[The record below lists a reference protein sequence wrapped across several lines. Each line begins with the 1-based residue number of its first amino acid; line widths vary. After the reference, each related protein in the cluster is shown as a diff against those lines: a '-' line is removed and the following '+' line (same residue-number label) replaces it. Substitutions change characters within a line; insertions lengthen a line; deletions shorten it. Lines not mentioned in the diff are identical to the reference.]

1 MMKNMAKDKLA
12 ILGGVPAFKGTL
24 QPYNSI
30 GAEEAD
36 AVARVMSSGC
46 LSGYYGSWSPEF
58 FGGPVV
64 QKFEAAWAKRFAC
77 KHAVAVNSNTSGLVA
92 AMGAI
97 GISPGDEVIVPAFT
111 MSATAMAGLAYGG
124 IPVFVDLDPVTCS
137 LDPKEVRKNI
147 TDKTKAIL
155 VVNMFGHIAHL
166 EELRAMADEHD
177 LFLIEDNAQ
186 APLGTEN
193 GRYAGTIGHI
203 GVFSLNYHK
212 HFHTGEGGV
221 CTTND
226 DDLAMRLRLI
236 RNHGENCTEGAG
248 VTNLVNLVC
257 FNLRMTE
264 LCAAIGLEQLKKADA
279 LVGERE
285 HIALRLNEGLAGLKG
300 ITPPKQR
307 AGTRPV
313 YYMYQLR
320 FDPDA
325 VGVSRE
331 LFAEALA
338 AEGFPTFL
346 GYIKPLYLLP
356 MFQKRIAIGRDGWP
370 FTLSTR
376 SYHKGLCPVAE
387 RLHEIELMGFDCC
400 CVKVTDA
407 ELDGLIGAFRKV
419 HANRDQLQV
428 HGKARTGEKA

>member
-1 MMKNMAKDKLA
+1 MAKEKLA
-12 ILGGVPAFKGTL
+12 IFGGEPAFKGTL
-24 QPYNSI
+24 HPYNSI
-30 GAEEAD
+30 GAEEAE
-36 AVARVMSSGC
+36 AVARVMRSGC

-64 QKFEAAWAKRFAC
+64 QEFEKAWAKRFAC

-97 GISPGDEVIVPAFT
+97 GVSPGDEVIVPAFT
-111 MSATAMAGLAYGG
+111 MSATAMAPLAYGG
-124 IPVFVDLDPVTCS
+124 IPVFADLHPVTCS
-137 LDPKEVRKNI
+137 LDPREVRKNI
-147 TDKTKAIL
+147 TKKTRAIL

-166 EELRAMADEHD
+166 EELRAIADEHG
-177 LFLIEDNAQ
+177 LFLVEDNAQ

-193 GRYAGTIGHI
+193 GRYAGSVGHI

-212 HFHTGEGGV
+212 HFHTGEGGI
-221 CTTND
+221 CITDD
-226 DDLAMRLRLI
+226 DDLATRLRLI

-248 VTNLVNLVC
+248 VTDLTNLVG

-264 LCAAIGLEQLKKADA
+264 LCAAVGLEQLKKADA

-285 HIALRLNEGLAGLKG
+285 HIAQRLNEGLSGLEG
-300 ITPPKQR
+300 ITPPVQR

-313 YYMYQLR
+313 YYMYQIR

-331 LFAEALA
+331 VFAEALA

-346 GYIKPLYLLP
+346 GYVKPLYLLP
-356 MFQKRIAIGRDGWP
+356 LFQKRIAIGREGWP
-370 FTLSTR
+370 FTLTQR
-376 SYHKGLCPVAE
+376 TYHKGLCPVAE

-400 CVKVTDA
+400 CVKVTDSD
-407 ELDGLIGAFRKV
+407 LDGLIPAFRKV
-419 HANRDQLQV
+419 HANRDQLQA
-428 HGKARTGEKA
+428 HGKARAGVKAQ

>member
-1 MMKNMAKDKLA
+1 MAKEKLA
-12 ILGGVPAFKGTL
+12 IFGGEPAFKGTL

-30 GAEEAD
+30 GAEEAE
-36 AVARVMSSGC
+36 AVARVLRSGC

-64 QKFEAAWAKRFAC
+64 QEFEKAWAKRFAC

-92 AMGAI
+92 AMAAI
-97 GISPGDEVIVPAFT
+97 GVSPGDEVIVPAFT
-111 MSATAMAGLAYGG
+111 MSATAIAPLPYGG
-124 IPVFVDLDPVTCS
+124 IPVFCDLHPVTCS

-166 EELRAMADEHD
+166 EELRAIADEYG
-177 LFLIEDNAQ
+177 LFLVEDNAQ

-193 GRYAGTIGHI
+193 GRYAGTVGQI

-221 CTTND
+221 CVTDD
-226 DDLAMRLRLI
+226 DDLATRLRLI
-236 RNHGENCTEGAG
+236 RNHGESCTEDAG
-248 VTNLVNLVC
+248 VTDLTNLVG

-264 LCAAIGLEQLKKADA
+264 LCAAVGLEQLKKADA

-285 HIALRLNEGLAGLKG
+285 HIALRLNEGLSGLEG
-300 ITPPKQR
+300 ITPPVQR

-313 YYMYQLR
+313 YYMYQIR

-325 VGVSRE
+325 VGASRE
-331 LFAEALA
+331 VFAEALA

-346 GYIKPLYLLP
+346 GYVKPLYLLP
-356 MFQKRIAIGRDGWP
+356 MFQKRIAIGREGWP
-370 FTLSTR
+370 FTLTKR
-376 SYHKGLCPVAE
+376 TYHKGLCPVAE

-400 CVKVTDA
+400 CVKVTESD
-407 ELDGLIGAFRKV
+407 LDSLIAAFRKV
-419 HANRDQLQV
+419 HANRDQLQA
-428 HGKARTGEKA
+428 HGKARAGAKAQ

>member
-1 MMKNMAKDKLA
+1 MKKEKLA
-12 ILGGVPAFKGTL
+12 IFGGEPAFKGAL
-24 QPYNSI
+24 HPYNSI
-30 GAEEAD
+30 GREEAE
-36 AVARVMSSGC
+36 AVARVMRSGC

-64 QKFEAAWAKRFAC
+64 QEFEKAWAKRFAC
-77 KHAVAVNSNTSGLVA
+77 KRAVAINSATSGLFA

-97 GISPGDEVIVPAFT
+97 GISPGDEVIVPPLT
-111 MSATAMAGLAYGG
+111 MSATAMAPLAYGG
-124 IPVFVDLDPVTCS
+124 IPVFADLDPVTCS
-137 LDPKEVRKNI
+137 LDPQEVRKKI
-147 TDKTKAIL
+147 TAKTRAIL
-155 VVNMFGHIAHL
+155 VVNLFGHVAHL
-166 EELRAMADEHD
+166 HELRAIADEHG
-177 LFLIEDNAQ
+177 LRLVEDNAQ
-186 APLGTEN
+186 APLGEEN

-221 CTTND
+221 CTTAD
-226 DDLAMRLRLI
+226 DQLAMRLRLI
-236 RNHGENCTEGAG
+236 RNHAEGCAEG
-248 VTNLVNLVC
+248 VGMTDLVNLVG
-257 FNLRMTE
+257 FNMRMTE
-264 LCAAIGLEQLKKADA
+264 LNAAIGIEQLKKADA

-285 HIALRLNEGLAGLKG
+285 HIALRLNEGLSGLEG
-300 ITPPKQR
+300 IAPPVQR

-331 LFAEALA
+331 VFAEALA

-346 GYIKPLYLLP
+346 GYVKPLYLLP
-356 MFQKRIAIGRDGWP
+356 VFQKRVAIGREGWP
-370 FTLSTR
+370 FTLTTR
-376 SYHKGLCPVAE
+376 TYQKGLCPVAE

-407 ELDGLIGAFRKV
+407 DLDGLIAAFRKV
-419 HANRDQLQV
+419 HASRDQLRSY
-428 HGKARTGEKA
+428 GKARAAAKAQ

>member
-1 MMKNMAKDKLA
+1 MIKEDKLA
-12 ILGGVPAFKGTL
+12 ILGGDPAFKGTL

-36 AVARVMSSGC
+36 AVARVMASGC

-64 QKFEAAWAKRFAC
+64 QAFEAAWAKRFAC

-111 MSATAMAGLAYGG
+111 MSATAMAGLIYGG

-166 EELRAMADEHD
+166 EELRAMADEHG

-186 APLGTEN
+186 APLGKEN

-236 RNHGENCTEGAG
+236 RNHGENCTEGTG
-248 VTNLVNLVC
+248 MTNLVNLVG

-300 ITPPKQR
+300 ITPPVQR

-370 FTLSTR
+370 FTLTTR

-387 RLHEIELMGFDCC
+387 RLHEIELVGFDCC
-400 CVKVTDA
+400 CVKVTDT
-407 ELDGLIGAFRKV
+407 ELDGLIRAFRKV
-419 HANRDQLQV
+419 HENRDQLQV
-428 HGKARTGEKA
+428 DGKARAGAKA